1 MIIVDDKQT
10 ILQSF
15 VERLAFGGGIKNGG
29 LGKKAMNLL
38 KPIFSFDYMGS
49 SEFEWGAVPEALDKI
64 SSNHK
69 DYMKF
74 TISIDMKDVKKNYRR
89 TDSKIKKEKLT
100 PQSKD
105 FKSIYVICN
114 KNIQKEVETY
124 IRKLAEGNNTIRL
137 KESSMLDNSL
147 DPVEDYDGQ
156 IQGWLELD
164 NGFMFFLDKEMYDKT
179 IKLFSI

>member
-1 MIIVDDKQT
+1 
-10 ILQSF
+10 
-15 VERLAFGGGIKNGG
+15 
-29 LGKKAMNLL
+29 
-38 KPIFSFDYMGS
+38 
-49 SEFEWGAVPEALDKI
+49 
-64 SSNHK
+64 
-69 DYMKF
+69 
-74 TISIDMKDVKKNYRR
+74 MKDVKKNYRR